1 MRFHFTYQKELSEY
15 LKSKKNIRVRETTR
29 TERITKR
36 LLEAN
41 NYICALCG
49 EPTTL
54 KESNIDHIIPKSKG
68 GSDSIENLQATHK
81 VCNFKKGNKI

>member
-1 MRFHFTYQKELSEY
+1 MGFRFTYHKELNEY
-15 LKSKKNIRVRETTR
+15 LEGKQITKRKNL
-29 TERITKR
+29 TKR